1 MRLYT
6 RTGDAGETG
15 LPGGARVPKDD
26 PRVAVCGDLDEVNCA
41 IGAAAS
47 LCSDE
52 EIAADLAALQTGL
65 FSLAAEIAEGPKG
78 DNGPRISCEVV
89 AKLEARIDRWQ
100 SVLTPLRNFILP
112 GGRPAAAAAHVA
124 RANCRRAERAVVSLA
139 RCVPVNPHV
148 LAYLNRASDLLFVL
162 ARAANARA
170 GVADV
175 VWTGNRT
182 E

>member
-47 LCSDE
+47 LCGDE
-52 EIAADLAALQTGL
+52 EIAADLAALQSGL
-65 FSLAAEIAEGPKG
+65 FSLAAEIAEGPTEA
-78 DNGPRISCEVV
+78 NGPRITCEAV
-89 AKLEARIDRWQ
+89 AQLEARVDRWQ
-100 SVLTPLRNFILP
+100 SILRPLTNFILP
-112 GGRPAAAAAHVA
+112 GGCPAAAAAHVA

-139 RCVPVNPHV
+139 KRQPINLQA

-175 VWTGNRT
+175 VWTGNRM